1 MKKQITVLFSAVTAL
16 CLLAGCAA
24 GPSASQP
31 ETSQPG
37 ADSSQTQQA
46 ELQRFSAPFYDVFD
60 TVTTVIAYSESR
72 EEFDRQMDALHE
84 DLMAY
89 HQLFDIYNEYPDLVN
104 LATVNRTAAEG
115 PVKVDERIMALLVEA
130 KQQYQ
135 VTQGQTNVAM
145 GSVLRL
151 WHDARDAAVD
161 GISTPPDPADLE
173 AANAHTSMDDLILDE
188 EAGTVYFADPEL
200 KLDVGSC
207 GKGYACEMAARNA
220 EARGLTSAI
229 LSVGGNLRAIG
240 EKPGNLPW
248 TGGVENPEK
257 PQEEIKA
264 AVRLPHNYAMVTS
277 GDYQRFFTDA
287 QGVKYHHLIDPE
299 TLQPAN
305 FTSSV
310 TVITPD
316 SGLADCLSTGLFCMD
331 PAEGLALVETIP
343 NTEAFWCLPDGTT
356 MQSSGFA
363 DLML

>member
-1 MKKQITVLFSAVTAL
+1 MKKQITVLFSAVLAL

-24 GPSASQP
+24 GPASSPAESGSQP
-31 ETSQPG
+31 QTEG
-37 ADSSQTQQA
+37 AA
-46 ELQRFSAPFYDVFD
+46 LQRYSAPFYDVFD
-60 TVTTVIAYSESR
+60 TVTTVIAYSTSQ
-72 EEFDRQMDALHE
+72 EEFDRQMDALHQ
-84 DLMAY
+84 DLLTY
-89 HQLFDIYNEYPDLVN
+89 HQLFDIYNEYPGLVN
-104 LATVNRTAAEG
+104 LATVNRTAAQG
-115 PVKVDERIMALLVEA
+115 PVKVDDRIMDLLLEA

-135 VTQGQTNVAM
+135 VTNGQTNVAM

-161 GISTPPDPADLE
+161 GISTPPDPAALE
-173 AANAHTSMDDLILDE
+173 AASAHTSIDDLILDE

-240 EKPGNLPW
+240 EKPGNQPW
-248 TGGVENPEK
+248 TGGVENPAK
-257 PQEEIKA
+257 PQSDIKA

-287 QGVKYHHLIDPE
+287 SGVRYHHLIDPD
-299 TLQPAN
+299 TLQPAQY
-305 FTSSV
+305 TSSV

-331 PAEGLALVETIP
+331 PADGMALVESIP
-343 NTEAFWCLPDGTT
+343 NTEAFWCLADGTT
-356 MQSSGFA
+356 LQTSGFA